1 MSEATPIPMMI
12 LTGFLGAGKTTVLN
26 RLLTAQHGLKIAVL
40 VNDFGAINI
49 DAQLVV
55 GVEANEIV
63 NLANGCICCTIRE
76 DLLSTTLELLERP
89 DRPEYI
95 IVEASGVSDP
105 VSVALTFRLPALRS
119 LINLAAIVAV
129 VDAER
134 IQEQRQQIVQVGDQI
149 AAADI
154 VVVNKIDLVDPT
166 QQQRVINWIQ
176 AIVPRARI
184 LTAEYGGVPIDLL
197 LGIGQYQIDLLVDR
211 HEFAPQQHDEDW
223 QTWHYQTAKPFTMSS
238 LQHAFQQLPN
248 SIFRA
253 KGIVYLAEAPERQ
266 AIVQL
271 AGKRASLQLGEP
283 WGATPPHSK
292 IVVIGRSQSFDPAQ
306 LTAQFDA
313 CLAQPTHELREEILT
328 VAEWRRKYQN
338 Q

>member
-1 MSEATPIPMMI
+1 MTTPIPMTI
-12 LTGFLGAGKTTVLN
+12 LTGFLGAGKTSVLN

-76 DLLSTTLELLERP
+76 DLLTTTLELLKRADRP
-89 DRPEYI
+89 DYI

-119 LINLAAIVAV
+119 LISLDAIVAV

-154 VVVNKIDLVDPT
+154 VVVNKIDLIDPS
-166 QQQRVINWIQ
+166 QQQRVIKWIQ

-184 LTAEYGGVPIDLL
+184 LTAEYGVVPIDLL
-197 LGIGQYQIDLLVDR
+197 LGIGQYRIDLLADR
-211 HEFAPQQHDEDW
+211 HEFAHYHHDQDW
-223 QTWHYQTAKPFTMSS
+223 QTWHYQTDQPLTMSN
-238 LQHAFQQLPN
+238 LQQAFQQLPS

-271 AGKRASLQLGEP
+271 AGKRASLQLSEP

-313 CLAQPTHELREEILT
+313 CLAQPAHELREEILT

>member
-1 MSEATPIPMMI
+1 MTAATAIPMTI

-26 RLLTAQHGLKIAVL
+26 RLLSAPHCLKIAVL

-49 DAQLVV
+49 DSQLVV
-55 GVEANEIV
+55 GVENNDIV

-76 DLLSTTLELLERP
+76 DLLTTTLELLKRE

-119 LINLAAIVAV
+119 LISLDSIVAV

-134 IQEQRQQIVQVGDQI
+134 IHEQREQVVQVVDQI

-154 VVVNKIDLVDPT
+154 VVINKIDLVDGA
-166 QQQRVINWIQ
+166 QQQRVIAWIQ

-184 LTAEYGGVPIDLL
+184 LTAEYGLVPIDLL
-197 LGIGQYQIDLLVDR
+197 LGVGQYRIDLLADR
-211 HEFAPQQHDEDW
+211 LEHEQHQHDQEW
-223 QTWHYQTAKPFTMSS
+223 QTWSYKTDQPLTLSR
-238 LQHAFQQLPN
+238 LQQAFQQLPN

-253 KGIVYLAEAPERQ
+253 KGIVYLTEAPERQ

-283 WGATPPHSK
+283 WGATGPHSQ
-292 IVVIGRSQSFDPAQ
+292 IVVIGRSNSFDSVQ
-306 LTAQFDA
+306 LTEQFNA
-313 CLAQPTHELREEILT
+313 CLAQPQYELREEILT
-328 VAEWRRKYQN
+328 VAEWRRKYQS
-338 Q
+338 